1 MKKTKPYLVASAVVF
16 LLSAC
21 GEPDAPA
28 EEKSSGFHTKK
39 SSLLVVLDKDKPS
52 KETRNAY
59 MDAYV
64 ATSDLQCQQ
73 YLSKSLE
80 PSGESKKENGL
91 YMSIF
96 DTASTIMGV
105 KTITDG
111 AKEIYNSASE
121 ETKKETKTAYAKALS
136 PEIKRGVELARE
148 EYAKTKLYTKKYKL
162 IESYTYPMLE
172 QDLKTYDK
180 LCNHEVGLLEINKA
194 LKKMQK
200 RPANTPA
207 PFTSKVEIDPAVIA
221 SKVEKVNKEAEAKIN
236 EAAPKVNAESNA
248 TSAVAL

>member
-1 MKKTKPYLVASAVVF
+1 MKKTKPYLVASAMVF

-21 GEPDAPA
+21 GEPNAPA
-28 EEKSSGFHTKK
+28 EEKTSGFHTKK

-59 MDAYV
+59 MDEFI

-80 PSGESKKENGL
+80 PTGESKKENGL

-221 SKVEKVNKEAEAKIN
+221 NKVDKVNKEVEAKIN
-236 EAAPKVNAESNA
+236 ESAPKESKESNT

>member
-28 EEKSSGFHTKK
+28 EEKTSGFHTKR
-39 SSLLVVLDKDKPS
+39 SSMLIVLDKDKPS

-59 MDAYV
+59 MDAFID
-64 ATSDLQCQQ
+64 TSDLQCQQ

-80 PSGESKKENGL
+80 PEGENKKENGL

-121 ETKKETKTAYAKALS
+121 ETKKETKSAYAKALS

-172 QDLKTYDK
+172 QDLKNYDK

-221 SKVEKVNKEAEAKIN
+221 NKVEKVNKEAEAKIN
-236 EAAPKVNAESNA
+236 ESASKESQESNA
-248 TSAVAL
+248 TSGIGL